1 MHNDRNVFAK
11 NEIFNISGLGDI
23 FKRLRESYKNDTMML
38 NTKTF
43 Y

>member
-23 FKRLRESYKNDTMML
+23 FKKVAGKL
-38 NTKTF
+38 
-43 Y
+43 